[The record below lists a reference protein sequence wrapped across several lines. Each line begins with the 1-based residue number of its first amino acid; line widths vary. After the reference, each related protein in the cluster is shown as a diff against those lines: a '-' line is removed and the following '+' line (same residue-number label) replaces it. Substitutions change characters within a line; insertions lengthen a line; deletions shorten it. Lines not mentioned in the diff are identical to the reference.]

1 MSSVPG
7 QGSTFSA
14 TIPVVY
20 RRSRERSDLIAGWV
34 LDPAKLPV
42 LVVADAFETQLF
54 YEKILKHSR
63 FQLLP
68 VRSSEDASE
77 ALGRIQPAVV
87 LLDVLLDGGDGEWA
101 VLAGLRQ
108 SHPHVPVVVVSAVAD
123 EQKGRALGAAACGVR
138 PVDRNWLVSTLER
151 VTGVSQSVPRVLIVE
166 DQPAMRYVLTQL
178 VDASRHMIEEA
189 ASGAAGLAAARRQ
202 TPDVILL
209 DLGLPDIAGTTV
221 LSHLKSDPAT
231 AHVSVIVVTASR
243 PQGAALDLLRTQ
255 CVDVLPKELLTRERV
270 SQALNQALS
279 RRAEAAARG

>member
-1 MSSVPG
+1 
-7 QGSTFSA
+7 
-14 TIPVVY
+14 
-20 RRSRERSDLIAGWV
+20 
-34 LDPAKLPV
+34 
-42 LVVADAFETQLF
+42 
-54 YEKILKHSR
+54 
-63 FQLLP
+63 
-68 VRSSEDASE
+68 
-77 ALGRIQPAVV
+77 
-87 LLDVLLDGGDGEWA
+87 
-101 VLAGLRQ
+101 
-108 SHPHVPVVVVSAVAD
+108 
-123 EQKGRALGAAACGVR
+123 
-138 PVDRNWLVSTLER
+138 
-151 VTGVSQSVPRVLIVE
+151 
-166 DQPAMRYVLTQL
+166 MRYVLTQL